1 MNNDPN
7 TFAIIGGG
15 VSGLSAAWYL
25 KRLCP
30 ESQVSIFESS
40 DMTGGVLQ
48 TVREGDFLIEQ
59 AADMFVA
66 RPDSALELCRELGI
80 DDELITT
87 KPVEERAFI
96 GLGDQLYPVP
106 QGLSMMVPTRPQPI
120 LETKLLTDAGK
131 QRFLSEDQIAP
142 AQSDED
148 ESLKSFAVRRFGI
161 EAYEK
166 IIQPMVSG
174 IYTADP
180 EKLSM
185 RATMKRFVDMER
197 MHGSL
202 IAGTASSSEDQAAR
216 GARYDL
222 FRAPRGGIGQL
233 ISSLSEALSQLPDT
247 ILELNSPVSSIGR
260 SGQQWTVDVDGN
272 SQSFDGLIMAT
283 GAETASQMLTSVDSQ
298 LSRLLAGIET
308 ASSAIVAVGI
318 NRNQLEQPFDGFGI
332 IYPHIDNGQVIA
344 ISFSSNKFAG
354 RCNDDQLL
362 IRAFIGGAMQ
372 SELVDL
378 DDEALIEIALAQ
390 LDKSV
395 GLEGQPIFNRV
406 FRWRNCMPQ
415 YHLGHVERVEQIET
429 LVGRHTNFAL
439 AGNSYRGV
447 GIPAC
452 VESGKNAASKV
463 LQFSPNSVPPNF
475 DLPSE

>member
-1 MNNDPN
+1 MNNDS
-7 TFAIIGGG
+7 TSYAIIGGG
-15 VSGLSAAWYL
+15 ISGLSAAWYL
-25 KRLCP
+25 KKLRP
-30 ESQVSIFESS
+30 EARVTVFESG
-40 DMTGGVLQ
+40 DKTGGVLQ

-66 RPDSALELCRELGI
+66 RPNFALELCRELGI
-80 DDELITT
+80 EDGLINT

-96 GLGDQLYPVP
+96 GLGDQLHPVP
-106 QGLSMMVPTRPQPI
+106 QGLSMMVPTLEQPI

-142 AQSDED
+142 TDNDGD
-148 ESLKSFAVRRFGI
+148 ESLKSFAIRRFGV

-197 MHGSL
+197 THGSL
-202 IAGTASSSEDQAAR
+202 IAGTASSSEDKAAR

-222 FRAPRGGIGQL
+222 FRAPQGGIAQL
-233 ISSLSEALSQLPDT
+233 ITSLTEALSNLPDT
-247 ILELNSPVSSIGR
+247 TIALNSPVSSIVR
-260 SGQQWTVDVDGN
+260 SAQQWTVDVDGN
-272 SQSFDGLIMAT
+272 SQAFEGLIVAT
-283 GAETASQMLTSVDSQ
+283 GAETASKMLASIDGQ
-298 LSRLLAGIET
+298 LSKALGGIET
-308 ASSAIVAVGI
+308 ASSAIVAIGI
-318 NRNQLEQPFDGFGI
+318 NQNQLKKPFDGFGI

-362 IRAFIGGAMQ
+362 IRVFIGGAMQ

-378 DDEALIEIALAQ
+378 DDEALFEIALAQ

-395 GLEGQPIFNRV
+395 GLEGQPIFKCV
-406 FRWRNCMPQ
+406 FRWRSCMPQ
-415 YHLGHVERVEQIET
+415 YHLGHVERVEQIES
-429 LVGRHTNFAL
+429 LASAHANFAL

-452 VESGKNAASKV
+452 VESGKNAASRV
-463 LQFSPNSVPPNF
+463 LDKRDAYPT
-475 DLPSE
+475 

>member
-7 TFAIIGGG
+7 SFAIIGGG
-15 VSGLSAAWYL
+15 ISGLSAAWYL
-25 KRLCP
+25 KKLRPQAL
-30 ESQVSIFESS
+30 VTVFESS
-40 DMTGGVLQ
+40 DNIGGVLQ
-48 TVREGDFLIEQ
+48 TVRDGDFLIEQ

-66 RPDSALELCRELGI
+66 RPDAALELCRNLGI
-80 DDELITT
+80 EDELLTT

-96 GLGDQLYPVP
+96 GIGDELHPVP
-106 QGLSMMVPTRPQPI
+106 QGLSMMVPTLAQPI

-131 QRFLSEDQIAP
+131 QRFLAEDKIP
-142 AQSDED
+142 PTDIDGD
-148 ESLKSFAVRRFGI
+148 ESLKSFAVRRFGV

-197 MHGSL
+197 TEGSL
-202 IAGTASSSEDQAAR
+202 IAATKLSAEDQAAR

-222 FRAPRGGIGQL
+222 FRAPQGGVGQL
-233 ISSLSEALSQLPDT
+233 VESLADALARFPNTT
-247 ILELNSPVSSIGR
+247 IATNSPVASIER
-260 SGQQWTVDVDGN
+260 LGQRWVIDAGDAA
-272 SQSFDGLIMAT
+272 QSFDGLIVAT
-283 GAETASQMLTSVDSQ
+283 GAASASRMLAGVDAE
-298 LSRLLAGIET
+298 LSNALGGIET
-308 ASSAIVAVGI
+308 ASSAIVAIGI
-318 NRNQLEQPFDGFGI
+318 NQVQLKKSFDGFGI
-332 IYPHIDNGQVIA
+332 IYPHIDGGQVIA

-362 IRAFIGGAMQ
+362 IRVFIGGAMQ

-378 DDEALIEIALAQ
+378 DDEALFEIALAQ

-395 GLEGQPIFNRV
+395 GLQGQPIFKRV

-415 YHLGHVERVEQIET
+415 YHLGHVERVKQIEV
-429 LVGRHTNFAL
+429 LASAHANFAL
-439 AGNSYRGV
+439 AGNSYHGV

-452 VESGKNAASKV
+452 VESGKNAAEKV
-463 LQFSPNSVPPNF
+463 LDKRDASPT
-475 DLPSE
+475 

>member
-1 MNNDPN
+1 MN
-7 TFAIIGGG
+7 TSSASFAIIGGG
-15 VSGLSAAWYL
+15 ISGLSAAWYL
-25 KRLCP
+25 KKLRP
-30 ESQVSIFESS
+30 EALVTVFESS
-40 DMTGGVLQ
+40 DEAGGVLQ

-66 RPDSALELCRELGI
+66 RPNFALELCRELGI
-80 DDELITT
+80 EDELLTT
-87 KPVEERAFI
+87 NPVEERAFI
-96 GLGDQLYPVP
+96 GLGDEIHPVP
-106 QGLSMMVPTRPQPI
+106 QGLSMMVPTLEQPI

-131 QRFLSEDQIAP
+131 QRFLSEDKIAP
-142 AQSDED
+142 ANNDDD
-148 ESLKSFAVRRFGI
+148 ESLKSFAVRRFGV

-197 MHGSL
+197 EHGSL
-202 IAGTASSSEDQAAR
+202 IAATALSTEDRAAR

-222 FRAPRGGIGQL
+222 FRAPAGGISQL
-233 ISSLSEALSQLPDT
+233 IKSLTDALTQFPNTT
-247 ILELNSPVSSIGR
+247 ISLNSSVSSITQSDER
-260 SGQQWTVDVDGN
+260 WTVEVDGPK
-272 SQSFDGLIMAT
+272 QSFDGLIVAT
-283 GAETASQMLTSVDSQ
+283 GAEAASRMLADVDTQ
-298 LSRLLAGIET
+298 LSGALGEIET
-308 ASSAIVAVGI
+308 ASSAIVAIGI
-318 NRNQLEQPFDGFGI
+318 NQSQLKKPFDGFGI

-354 RCNDDQLL
+354 RCDDDQLL
-362 IRAFIGGAMQ
+362 IRTFIGGAMQ

-378 DDEALIEIALAQ
+378 DDEALFEIALAQ

-395 GLEGQPIFNRV
+395 GLQGQPIFKRV

-415 YHLGHVERVEQIET
+415 YHLGHVERVEQIE
-429 LVGRHTNFAL
+429 LLANAHANFAL
-439 AGNSYRGV
+439 AGNSYHGV

-452 VESGKNAASKV
+452 VESGKNAAEKV
-463 LQFSPNSVPPNF
+463 VDRRDAYPT
-475 DLPSE
+475 